1 MLQRKHLLL
10 IVLTAC
16 VVLLAPSLAQAQN
29 GCVTSPENPTAI
41 LALIGAAGALAPRL
55 RSYLCSRR

>member
-1 MLQRKHLLL
+1 MPQRKSLLS
-10 IVLTAC
+10 IALTAC
-16 VVLLAPSLAQAQN
+16 VVVLAPCLMQAQN